1 MNLPKYV
8 WMLLLAGMT
17 LVQGVSAQDNKGKPK
32 DGQKPVMSWEEMQEM
47 QSDFIVQT
55 LVLDDKTAEKF
66 KQIYKEYAE
75 ELRNLMPKQGPGRGR
90 KGSDAKKG
98 KGENGEWKAPTDEE
112 VERMIK
118 GRFAQSR
125 KMLDLHEKYYD
136 RYRKILS
143 PKQIQKV
150 YDLGMMNAGR
160 VQQEINRRH
169 WQRGA
174 HGPHHPWGQ
183 PQGPQ

>member
-90 KGSDAKKG
+90 KGPDAKKG
-98 KGENGEWKAPTDEE
+98 KGA
-112 VERMIK
+112 K
-118 GRFAQSR
+118 GLLVGLPEGNS
-125 KMLDLHEKYYD
+125 
-136 RYRKILS
+136 
-143 PKQIQKV
+143 
-150 YDLGMMNAGR
+150 
-160 VQQEINRRH
+160 
-169 WQRGA
+169 
-174 HGPHHPWGQ
+174 
-183 PQGPQ
+183 